1 MKSRLKNSI
10 FLSHLYVGL
19 IILLMWTLNRII
31 PFKKNQLVFAS
42 FSGRQFSDSPRAIYE
57 SIKGTDFYHE
67 VKCVW
72 AFEDPSEFPEVAD
85 QKVAINSFR
94 FFLIL
99 ATSRF
104 WIANSSIERMVP
116 YKPKGVYYIN
126 TWHGFPWKVLGDKEP
141 NIDFLM
147 KNWYKKVSFDVLTA
161 CGTKDKA
168 IFESVFPSTEPQNIY
183 PIGLPRNDK
192 VVNFLK
198 LSDKNKKQIR
208 SEIKRKLHLSVDK
221 MVILYAPTFRDG
233 SYERNSYLDFK
244 ADWWNS
250 IFKDFEV
257 LNRSHYNVR
266 EDLSTL
272 GSVVDVS
279 NYSDLADLFFISD
292 LLITDYSSIMFDF
305 ALMEKPIFLYTG
317 DFEKYKRERGMYFSR
332 QELGLPFEETDQG
345 LAEEIGNL
353 SNYNIEC
360 VHEFNSCVND
370 RSLISTQF
378 IVSTI
383 KRVLYA
389 G

>member
-1 MKSRLKNSI
+1 MVHLNCKS
-10 FLSHLYVGL
+10 G
-19 IILLMWTLNRII
+19 
-31 PFKKNQLVFAS
+31 
-42 FSGRQFSDSPRAIYE
+42 
-57 SIKGTDFYHE
+57 
-67 VKCVW
+67 
-72 AFEDPSEFPEVAD
+72 
-85 QKVAINSFR
+85 FR